1 MKKLLKW
8 IAIVAA
14 IFIITAWAVGSYL
27 AVDDLS
33 HCEPTPSAKKGCHEA
48 DAVVAVSG
56 GDTKARTAE
65 AIKLFKNGWG
75 EVLIFSGAAADKTG
89 PSNARVMAE
98 QAIVE
103 GVPPT
108 KIIIEETSETTLQNA
123 VQTSSIIKDNNI
135 RAGLKGYPGSKEAV
149 RAMVE
154 HASSI
159 KFEMICVNISFMDP
173 EIINYSKSMN
183 IWHLPWTTAKP
194 WPFPEDWQNV
204 VNWGAG
210 GLITAWPGW
219 ATDNLRLN

>member
-14 IFIITAWAVGSYL
+14 IFILTAWAVGSYL

-135 RAGLKGYPGSKEAV
+135 TSVILVTSAYHERRALLE
-149 RAMVE
+149 
-154 HASSI
+154 
-159 KFEMICVNISFMDP
+159 FERRSPSVDLRGHPVAQDKQWGPLWWLTPIGWRLAIP
-173 EIINYSKSMN
+173 E
-183 IWHLPWTTAKP
+183 
-194 WPFPEDWQNV
+194 V
-204 VNWGAG
+204 VHSLMLSVG
-210 GLITAWPGW
+210 GV
-219 ATDNLRLN
+219 DRQ